1 MSEANSMKILVKQD
15 ERGEVQSLLETL
27 GEMNEA
33 QKKDMLVFFQG
44 VALGKMLA
52 ERQAG

>member
-1 MSEANSMKILVKQD
+1 MNEMDKMKIMIPQD
-15 ERGEVQSLLETL
+15 EQGEVQSLLETL
-27 GEMNEA
+27 GDMNEA

-52 ERQAG
+52 ERQAV

>member
-1 MSEANSMKILVKQD
+1 MNEMKIMIMRD
-15 ERGEVQSLLETL
+15 EQGEVQSLLETL

-44 VALGKMLA
+44 VALGRMLA